1 MRRNLLVS
9 NKAVEIRESVESD
22 LNSINLHLSV
32 KVELISILSF
42 TSMNENWKLRSVGQ
56 LEVETEV
63 RKYCSKMIDRDLERE
78 LK

>member
-1 MRRNLLVS
+1 MEIDDDEMLIINKIWWIGGAQVRRNLLVS

-42 TSMNENWKLRSVGQ
+42 T
-56 LEVETEV
+56 
-63 RKYCSKMIDRDLERE
+63 
-78 LK
+78 